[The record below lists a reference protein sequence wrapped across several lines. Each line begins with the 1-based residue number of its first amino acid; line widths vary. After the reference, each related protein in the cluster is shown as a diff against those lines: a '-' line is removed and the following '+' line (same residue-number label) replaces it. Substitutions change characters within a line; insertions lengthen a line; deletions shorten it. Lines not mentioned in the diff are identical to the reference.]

1 MIEPVRRRVLDAR
14 RERLQAAQR
23 DIDRFVGRDGMY
35 PLNAPGMP
43 PPGPNFLRQAQSEP
57 DDGTVLKPTKDGLVF
72 DPGAV
77 LNELYRSALRRPG
90 FKLPIAM
97 RGGVNKTAEFVPGH
111 IWGEHMDDY
120 ESSITDWNVIP
131 RPVTGPQPADVMVI
145 GKMPWKEETK
155 AGRNFV
161 GPTGEQLLDV
171 CNKVHI
177 KGCHRWYITNVLKF
191 MPPDGSTDVKKYL
204 KDCLPLLHQ
213 ELRIVRPRFILCL
226 GADASVALLGKQYN
240 VSYMDGRCVPF
251 AFPIQPTA
259 DSEPRQHVAQV
270 MTVVHPANVARAG
283 ADMQRV
289 LERGMA
295 RFKLLIE
302 GAKFDAEE
310 EGLDHRCCTSYEEA
324 IELVRQADAYF
335 RGRPK
340 ADRAVAVDA
349 EWEGQHPV
357 NPGSYVR
364 TVQLAWREKQAV
376 CFKLRNAGG
385 GVAFKDKDGKPA
397 VKRLMR
403 LLTNFM
409 KGKRAVGHFLVADLE
424 WLQHEGF
431 DLLPSYRVPL
441 FDSGDLKAWQRCAL
455 GEGGADTAMMA
466 HAVEETAMLGL
477 EHLTMRYTT
486 APRYDIPLHDWRV
499 QRAAQLK
506 TEAKAL
512 EGYGECPDEILVP
525 YACYDADVTLRL
537 FYALRP
543 LLDYDYY
550 GQCAWEPFWESM
562 VIQPTI
568 LEIHQTGI
576 KVDKKRVDTLT
587 HHFLTARGHVEGL
600 IKGDA
605 KWDEVE
611 KDAKGRDVRNAFNIR
626 SVQHVKEYLFGEEF
640 NGKLTG
646 DGKFVRLRPP
656 GARSLRVTPLL
667 DTSKPPNRWADL
679 VAKGKE
685 MEHSPGTGKM
695 ILAILAQDNPHVALE
710 INRIRDYRFL
720 DQVLKS
726 VLRKPKEKAPPPKPR
741 GKKKA
746 AEQPTLFEVAPEPAV
761 TGDGLYDAEGALLGS
776 YIEDENGEL
785 VYEAGLPASIDWDGA
800 VRTHLY
806 PTAETARWKSARP
819 NLQNIS
825 KQRDGD
831 YTRLLGKEQYKHKL
845 RSILR
850 APRKGEP
857 IYNPLTGKFEEATED
872 YVLIEADYKGA
883 ELYGMAI
890 MAGDPLMIEHA
901 RRNQLDD
908 GETPGRPKDPN
919 FYDIH
924 SNVAVMAFRLPCE
937 PTKAGLKSI
946 GKTHLRTIAKNVI
959 FGIAYGRQAKAIA
972 LAAREQGVTVTVDE
986 AQQVID
992 TIFAMYPKLVPFF
1005 RSCSERAL
1013 EEQWLCHCFGRMR
1026 RFPSASDYKLEG
1038 EFERQAMNF
1047 PIQGM
1052 IASCLDRG
1060 VAVLTHARD
1069 ELVATYGERIFDWQL
1084 TIHDAILL
1092 RAKPKYVDYICG
1104 QLIPWAMCQSVPI
1117 YPTTLDGVPTGEG
1130 PYFLGTDVEVAE
1142 WWGEKLSQDRCR
1154 ELGIPVVYG
1163 KVEHGQAA

>member
-1 MIEPVRRRVLDAR
+1 MEPVRRTVLSKR
-14 RERLQAAQR
+14 RELVRANQREIERL
-23 DIDRFVGRDGMY
+23 VGRDGMY

-43 PPGPNFLRQAQSEP
+43 LPGPNFLRQADAE
-57 DDGTVLKPTKDGLVF
+57 
-72 DPGAV
+72 PGASETTITQTKAGTKFTPGDV
-77 LNELYRSALRRPG
+77 LNELYRRALREPG
-90 FKLPIAM
+90 FTLPIAM
-97 RGGVNKTAEFVPGH
+97 KGGVNKTATFVPGH
-111 IWGEHMDDY
+111 VWGEFMDEY
-120 ESSITDWNVIP
+120 TQSTTDWSIDVP
-131 RPVTGPQPADVMVI
+131 PVTGPQPADVMVI
-145 GKMPWKEETK
+145 GKMPWKEETQ

-161 GPTGEQLLDV
+161 GPTGKQLLDV
-171 CNKVHI
+171 CAKVHI
-177 KGCHRWYITNVLKF
+177 RGCHRWYITNVLKF
-191 MPPDGSTDVKKYL
+191 MPPDGSTDVKKFL

-213 ELRIVRPRFILCL
+213 ELRIVRPRYILCL
-226 GADASVALLGKQYN
+226 GADASTALLGKQYN
-240 VSYMDGRCVPF
+240 VSYMEGRVVPVTY
-251 AFPIQPTA
+251 PIHLSDA
-259 DSEPRQHVAQV
+259 HEPQYHTAQV
-270 MTVVHPANVARAG
+270 VTVVHPAQVLRAG
-283 ADMQRV
+283 ADMERV
-289 LERGMA
+289 LEKGMS
-295 RFKLLIE
+295 RFGLLIS
-302 GAKFDAEE
+302 GADFAQEE
-310 EGLDHRCCTSYEEA
+310 EGLDHRLCDSYEEA
-324 IELVRQADAYF
+324 VELVREAEEYM
-335 RGRPK
+335 RGRPR

-364 TVQLAWREKQAV
+364 TVQLAWRERQAV
-376 CFKLRNAGG
+376 CFKLRHAGG
-385 GVAFKDKDGKPA
+385 AVAFKDKDGKPA
-397 VKRLMR
+397 LKRLMR

-431 DLLPSYRVPL
+431 DLLPAFRVPL
-441 FDSGDLKAWQRCAL
+441 FDAGGKKAWERCMA

-477 EHLTMRYTT
+477 EHLSMRYTT

-499 QRAAQLK
+499 KRAAELK

-543 LLDYDYY
+543 LLDCDYY

-562 VIQPTI
+562 LIQPTI

-576 KVDKKRVDTLT
+576 KVDKKRVDSLT
-587 HHFLTARGHVEGL
+587 MHFLTARGHVEDQ
-600 IKGDA
+600 IVQDAQWDDVTFVPKG
-605 KWDEVE
+605 KKGEVKE
-611 KDAKGRDVRNAFNIR
+611 VRNRFNIR
-626 SVQHVKEYLFGEEF
+626 SVQHVKEYLFGEAL
-640 NGKLTG
+640 NGKLTK
-646 DGKFVRLRPP
+646 DGKTVRLRPP
-656 GARSLRVTPLL
+656 GARTLGVTPLL
-667 DTSKPPNRWADL
+667 DTSKPPQRWSDL

-685 MEHSPGTGKM
+685 HEHSPGTGKM

-726 VLRKPKEKAPPPKPR
+726 VLRQPKEKTPR
-741 GKKKA
+741 KKGEVVDYT
-746 AEQPTLFEVAPEPAV
+746 AESELIGSFVEDDN
-761 TGDGLYDAEGALLGS
+761 GD
-776 YIEDENGEL
+776 L

-825 KQRDGD
+825 KQRDAD
-831 YTRLLGKEQYKHKL
+831 YTRLLGKENYKHKL

-850 APRKGEP
+850 APRKGELL
-857 IYNPLTGKFEEATED
+857 YNPLTGKFEPATED

-901 RRNQLDD
+901 QRNQLDD
-908 GETPGRPKDPN
+908 GETPGRPKHPD

-946 GKTHLRTIAKNVI
+946 GKAHLRTIAKNVI

-972 LAAREQGVTVTVDE
+972 LAAREQGVTVSVEE

-992 TIFAMYPKLVPFF
+992 TIFRMYPKLVPFF
-1005 RSCSERAL
+1005 AACSERAL
-1013 EEQWLCHCFGRMR
+1013 NAQWLCHCFGRMR
-1026 RFPSASDYKLEG
+1026 RFPSAADYKLEG

-1060 VAVLTHARD
+1060 VSYLTNARD
-1069 ELVATYGERIFDWQL
+1069 ELVAEYGERIFDWQL

-1092 RAKPKYVDYICG
+1092 RAKPRYVEYICK
-1104 QLIPWAMCQSVPI
+1104 QLIPWAMCQMVPI

-1130 PYFLGTDVEVAE
+1130 PYHLGTDVEVAE
-1142 WWGEKLSQDRCR
+1142 WWGEKLSQERCA
-1154 ELGIPVVYG
+1154 ELGVPAEFG
-1163 KVEHGQAA
+1163 TAA

>member
-1 MIEPVRRRVLDAR
+1 MEPVRRSVLNKR
-14 RERLQAAQR
+14 RERLLAAR
-23 DIDRFVGRDGMY
+23 REVDRLIGRDGMY
-35 PLNAPGMP
+35 PLTAPGMP
-43 PPGPNFLRQAQSEP
+43 LPGPNFLRQAADETDGADSE
-57 DDGTVLKPTKDGLVF
+57 VKKTKDGTRLTA
-72 DPGAV
+72 GAV
-77 LNELYRSALRRPG
+77 LTTLYRRALREPG
-90 FKLPIAM
+90 FTLPIAVK
-97 RGGVNKTAEFVPGH
+97 GGVKKTVTFVPGH
-111 IWGEHMDDY
+111 VWGEGMDEY
-120 ESSITDWNVIP
+120 AAHALDWNVEVP
-131 RPVTGPQPADVMVI
+131 PVTGPQPADVMVI
-145 GKMPWKEETK
+145 GKMPWEEETR

-161 GPTGEQLLDV
+161 GPTGQRLLDV
-171 CNKVHI
+171 CAKVHI

-191 MPPDGSTDVKKYL
+191 MPPDGGTDVKKYL

-213 ELRIVRPRFILCL
+213 ELRIVRPRYVLCL
-226 GADASVALLGKQYN
+226 GADASTALLGKQYN
-240 VSYMDGRCVPF
+240 VGYMEGRVVPLSIPLHLDP
-251 AFPIQPTA
+251 AG
-259 DSEPRQHVAQV
+259 EPNYHVAQV
-270 MTVVHPANVARAG
+270 MTVVHPAQVLRGG
-283 ADMQRV
+283 ADMERV
-289 LERGMA
+289 FEKGMS
-295 RFKLLIE
+295 RFALLVS
-302 GAKFDAEE
+302 GAEFGREE
-310 EGLDHRCCTSYEEA
+310 DGLDHRLCESYEEA
-324 IELVRQADAYF
+324 AELLGEAEAYLA
-335 RGRPK
+335 GLPA

-364 TVQLAWREKQAV
+364 TVQLSWKDKQAV
-376 CFKLRNAGG
+376 CFKLRHAGG
-385 GVAFKDKDGKPA
+385 AVAFRDAAGKPA
-397 VKRLMR
+397 LKRLMR
-403 LLTNFM
+403 LLTDFV

-441 FDSGDLKAWQRCAL
+441 FDRGGKAAWQLCME

-477 EHLTMRYTT
+477 ESLAMRYTT

-499 QRAAQLK
+499 KRALELK

-525 YACYDADVTLRL
+525 YACYDADVTRRL
-537 FYALRP
+537 FFALRP
-543 LLDYDYY
+543 LLDCDYY

-568 LEIHQTGI
+568 LEIHRNGI
-576 KVDKKRVDTLT
+576 KVDKRRVDTLT
-587 HHFLTARGHVEGL
+587 HHFLTARSNVEHQ
-600 IKGDA
+600 IKLDA
-605 KWDEVE
+605 KWD
-611 KDAKGRDVRNAFNIR
+611 DFNIR
-626 SVQHVKEYLFGEEF
+626 SVQHVKEYLFGHEF
-640 NGKLTG
+640 NGKETK
-646 DGKFVRLRPP
+646 DGKPVRIRPP
-656 GARSLRVTPLL
+656 GARTLGVTPLL
-667 DTSKPPNRWADL
+667 DTSKPPQRWSDL

-685 MEHSPGTGKM
+685 HEHSPGTGKM
-695 ILAILAQDNPHVALE
+695 ILAILAQDNPQAALE

-726 VLRKPKEKAPPPKPR
+726 VLRKPKEKDPPKKGR
-741 GKKKA
+741 GRKA
-746 AEQPTLFEVAPEPAV
+746 RRPAEGPPADGATLFDALPAEPVVEAGGGV
-761 TGDGLYDAEGALLGS
+761 GLFTADGALLGS
-776 YIEDENGEL
+776 YVEDENGEL

-806 PTAETARWKSARP
+806 PTAETARWKSSRP

-825 KQRDGD
+825 KQRDAD
-831 YTRLLGKEQYKHKL
+831 YTRLLGKENYKHKL
-845 RSILR
+845 RSVLR

-857 IYNPLTGKFEEATED
+857 IYNSLTGRFETAEED

-901 RRNQLDD
+901 QRNQLDD

-946 GKTHLRTIAKNVI
+946 GKSHLRTIAKNVI

-972 LAAREQGVTVTVDE
+972 LAAREQGVTVSVED

-992 TIFAMYPKLVPFF
+992 TIFKMYPRLVPFF
-1005 RSCSERAL
+1005 ASCSERAL
-1013 EEQWLCHCFGRMR
+1013 DQQWLCHCFGRMR
-1026 RFPSASDYKLEG
+1026 RFPSAADYKLEG

-1060 VAVLTHARD
+1060 VAYLTNARD
-1069 ELVATYGERIFDWQL
+1069 GLVAEYGERIFDWQL

-1092 RAKPKYVDYICG
+1092 RARPRYVEYICK
-1104 QLIPWAMCQSVPI
+1104 QLIPWAMCECVPI
-1117 YPTTLDGVPTGEG
+1117 YPTTLDGVPTGAG
-1130 PYFLGTDVEVAE
+1130 PYHLGTDVEVAE

-1154 ELGIPVVYG
+1154 ELGIPAEFG
-1163 KVEHGQAA
+1163 AAA